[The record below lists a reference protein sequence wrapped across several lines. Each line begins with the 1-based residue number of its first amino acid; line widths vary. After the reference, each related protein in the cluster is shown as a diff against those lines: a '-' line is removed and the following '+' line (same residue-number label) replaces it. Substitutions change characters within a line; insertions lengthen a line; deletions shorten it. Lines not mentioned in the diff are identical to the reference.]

1 LPPQYKAGPDP
12 QVVQISQQAQ
22 QMHQQAQQFLAK
34 ADQEIIQLKQENR
47 ELKLQLKDKSVSHV
61 IDDYDAETR
70 RLAAVGNIDPHSL
83 QIVVRQLVEDMWQ
96 TKLEPMLHAH
106 ADIQGQLAARTAP
119 PQPMNGNGVNGGSGP
134 SAGAGNGADGG
145 NGNGGGNGA
154 AAGQMPP
161 AVPPAPAAG
170 AGQTPPPM
178 Q

>member
-1 LPPQYKAGPDP
+1 VQ
-12 QVVQISQQAQ
+12 QISQQAQ

-83 QIVVRQLVEDMWQ
+83 QIIVRQMVEDMWQ

-106 ADIQGQLAARTAP
+106 ADIQGQLTQRMAP
-119 PQPMNGNGVNGGSGP
+119 PQPMNGNGANGGP
-134 SAGAGNGADGG
+134 QDGADGG

-154 AAGQMPP
+154 AAAQMPP
-161 AVPPAPAAG
+161 AVPPAPSAG